1 MKYGTFERLTVRNF
15 LSIGEDE
22 VIIDFKKGLHIIT
35 GINRDKEDRRN
46 GVGKSTIADALYFAI
61 FGSTIREIK
70 KEYIANNLTGGV
82 CEVELTF
89 NVNSPRGN
97 NNFKIVRSLN
107 PSKLHIY
114 KDGVDRTR
122 DSIINTTEYIEAVLT
137 SSEEVFH
144 NCVIMTINNTLPF
157 MAKTKVEKRKFIEQI
172 FNLQIF
178 SDMLQNLRD
187 DMNAVNKNFDIETTK
202 YTEIEKSIQTYEAQK
217 QLRVKEREDKIGNIT
232 SKIDYNSKEI
242 KKLNNELSKSENI
255 DLTIKEEE
263 IKTLNKGYD
272 AVEKLIQNQIVEL
285 TEINAVI
292 KQATDK
298 IGKIGT
304 TGDVCPTCLRPIE
317 LHDRKHFEEETEK
330 LITFCTEKNA
340 ASAKCKTNVSLSND
354 KKNKIKAFI
363 TKTNDDLNSLKVK
376 IENRKMLSKR
386 IQDLTDLNNQ
396 LKESIDHM
404 NEHNDS
410 FNDVILQ
417 TKERFDLVKQEIDNI
432 KKILNL
438 LDVVKFV
445 VSEEGVKSYIVKKIL
460 QNFNSK
466 LAFYLKKLDSN
477 SICIF
482 NEYFEEEILNEK
494 GKMCAYNN
502 FSGAER
508 KAIDLAC
515 LFSFMDMRKAQ
526 GNVHY
531 NISIYDELLD
541 SSLDEKGVDL
551 VLEILKERSEKFN
564 ECIFIISH
572 RKESIKSATGD
583 IIFLEKHN
591 GITRR
596 VNFVE

>member
-1 MKYGTFERLTVRNF
+1 MKYVTFERLTVRNF

-340 ASAKCKTNVSLSND
+340 ASDKCKTNVSLSND

-445 VSEEGVKSYIVKKIL
+445 VSEEGVKSYIVKKII